1 MDASEAE
8 RRAALLYRLLRA
20 IALLALIAGLTS
32 LLNEQNNLL
41 VTAGFY
47 GAVVLWIG
55 AATWLVRR
63 GRVLAAAWS
72 IGVFFWLLI
81 ALVTLL
87 FGGLQGQNASTFT
100 GVVLLVGSILG
111 GSVAIL
117 VAVASSA
124 WCALIVYLELNGH
137 LPPPLVAYNPINAWA
152 ALVATVLLTSVLLKE
167 SHASLRRA
175 YEQAEKLAQE
185 RDEALRR
192 SIQGQKME
200 IVGNLTSGIAHD
212 FNNLLT
218 IVSGASSTL
227 RRTVASTL
235 EPREALD
242 DLDEATNRAV
252 LLIRQLLSL
261 GRSNAADIEIVNLSD
276 VVGSLAKM
284 LPRLL
289 GPGIQVKT
297 QLAEQSWVHA
307 SRVAV
312 QQIILNLAVNARDA
326 MTRGGEFVLLIETCD
341 SEVQLTASDSGVGM
355 TKEVM
360 ERIFE
365 PFFTTKSAG
374 TGLGLST
381 VRRLVLQLGGKIT
394 VQSTQGSGSKF
405 VLVLPRVGTP
415 EASGKAHESLPP
427 EHMASGFQ
435 GRVVLVEDEPLVRKV
450 TSRVLREAGYEV
462 LAFADGEEA
471 WGFLEHMGPIDC
483 VLTDVSMPRL
493 DGEELAARLGRTHPQ
508 LPIIMMSGNREPH
521 PEWLDQATHRYLTK
535 PVDADLL
542 VDTLGRLL
550 RQQRM
555 NEAVLNGT
563 TS

>member
-1 MDASEAE
+1 MNASEAE

-20 IALLALIAGLTS
+20 IAFLALMAGLTS
-32 LLNEQNNLL
+32 LLNAENKLL

-47 GAVVLWIG
+47 GAVLVWIG

-72 IGVFFWLLI
+72 IGVFFWVLI
-81 ALVTLL
+81 AMVTLL

-111 GSVAIL
+111 GSVAIW
-117 VAVASSA
+117 VAVASSV
-124 WCALIVYLELNGH
+124 WCALIVYLELNGL
-137 LPPPLVAYNPINAWA
+137 LPAPVVAYNPINAWA

-185 RDEALRR
+185 RDDALRR

-218 IVSGASSTL
+218 IVSSASSTL
-227 RRTVASTL
+227 RRTVVSTL

-261 GRSNAADIEIVNLSD
+261 GRSKASDSEVVNLSE

-297 QLAEQSWVHA
+297 QLAEHSWVHA
-307 SRVAV
+307 SHVAL

-326 MTRGGEFVLLIETCD
+326 MPRGGEFVLLV
-341 SEVQLTASDSGVGM
+341 EVSDTEIKLSASDTGVGM

-360 ERIFE
+360 ARMFE

-381 VRRLVLQLGGKIT
+381 VQRLALQLGGKIA
-394 VQSTQGSGSKF
+394 VQSAQGRGSTF
-405 VLVLPRVGTP
+405 EVVLPRASAP
-415 EASGKAHESLPP
+415 ESTDKSRGSEPP
-427 EHMASGFQ
+427 EHMTSGFQ

-471 WGFLEHMGPIDC
+471 WGFLGHMGLIDC

-493 DGEELAARLGRTHPQ
+493 DGEELAARLGRIHPQ

-521 PEWLDQATHRYLTK
+521 PEWLDQPTHRYLTK
-535 PVDADLL
+535 PVDAELL
-542 VDTLGRLL
+542 LDTLGRLI
-550 RQQRM
+550 REQRM
-555 NEAVLNGT
+555 NEAV
-563 TS
+563 

>member
-1 MDASEAE
+1 MPPGLELPPMDASEAE

-152 ALVATVLLTSVLLKE
+152 APVATVLLTSVLLKE

-297 QLAEQSWVHA
+297 QLAEQSWV
-307 SRVAV
+307 
-312 QQIILNLAVNARDA
+312 
-326 MTRGGEFVLLIETCD
+326 
-341 SEVQLTASDSGVGM
+341 
-355 TKEVM
+355 
-360 ERIFE
+360 
-365 PFFTTKSAG
+365 
-374 TGLGLST
+374 
-381 VRRLVLQLGGKIT
+381 
-394 VQSTQGSGSKF
+394 
-405 VLVLPRVGTP
+405 
-415 EASGKAHESLPP
+415 
-427 EHMASGFQ
+427 
-435 GRVVLVEDEPLVRKV
+435 
-450 TSRVLREAGYEV
+450 
-462 LAFADGEEA
+462 
-471 WGFLEHMGPIDC
+471 
-483 VLTDVSMPRL
+483 
-493 DGEELAARLGRTHPQ
+493 
-508 LPIIMMSGNREPH
+508 
-521 PEWLDQATHRYLTK
+521 
-535 PVDADLL
+535 
-542 VDTLGRLL
+542 
-550 RQQRM
+550 
-555 NEAVLNGT
+555 
-563 TS
+563 